1 MEEVDG
7 YHFRIDRI
15 SLTAAIPLFAI
26 NTLVMTVC
34 PPFWATKSLTRPGE
48 AFSTELKP
56 EHHQSHQKIFQKI
69 QKRWDDTEKIG
80 GKSWF

>member
-1 MEEVDG
+1 MEEAEE

-26 NTLVMTVC
+26 STLVMTVC

-56 EHHQSHQKIFQKI
+56 GHHQSHQKMFQKA
-69 QKRWDDTEKIG
+69 Q
-80 GKSWF
+80 KSWEGYRKSWG